1 MDVCLLL
8 GIFFILAF
16 NYERCALMHFGTFS
30 HRHAF
35 MNVVESQ
42 CVMLIGVGRVGLALQ
57 NTVITFFIE
66 YKLSL

>member
-1 MDVCLLL
+1 
-8 GIFFILAF
+8 
-16 NYERCALMHFGTFS
+16 MHFGTFS

-57 NTVITFFIE
+57 NTVIKFFIE